1 MSGDDDSLADLVRA
15 YRQAD
20 YAVRDGGRR
29 EVVARIGIPSQAL
42 DRMLGRHGAR
52 DGTFI
57 TAWNPASVRR
67 STAANEAASR
77 RLRHLI
83 ETGWYRWLP
92 HEGRSASSGGHA
104 ADHTWRERGFFVLDL
119 SQATA
124 LAWAVRFGQNAI
136 VRVRRGGAPE
146 LLLTAPVRR
155 WCRAA

>member
-1 MSGDDDSLADLVRA
+1 MSGDDDRLADLVRA

-29 EVVARIGIPSQAL
+29 EVVARIGVPGRAL

-77 RLRHLI
+77 RLRYLI
-83 ETGWYRWLP
+83 ETSRYRWLP
-92 HEGRSASSGGHA
+92 HEGRSASPGQTA
-104 ADHTWRERGFFVLDL
+104 APTWREQGFFVLDL
-119 SQATA
+119 PRATA
-124 LAWAVRFGQNAI
+124 LAWAVRFGQNAV
-136 VRVRRGGAPE
+136 VRVRRRGAPE
-146 LLLTAPVRR
+146 LLLTVSARR
-155 WCRAA
+155 WSRTA